1 MKTSCN
7 LSMNVAYQYLESD
20 VQSIKNAQLL
30 SHLKASSLLIL
41 SIHRE
46 HENTKNV
53 VTGIRTN
60 VEQKL

>member
-1 MKTSCN
+1 
-7 LSMNVAYQYLESD
+7 MNVAYHYLESD
-20 VQSIKNAQLL
+20 VQSIKNAQFL

-41 SIHRE
+41 SINRE
-46 HENTKNV
+46 HENTKNA